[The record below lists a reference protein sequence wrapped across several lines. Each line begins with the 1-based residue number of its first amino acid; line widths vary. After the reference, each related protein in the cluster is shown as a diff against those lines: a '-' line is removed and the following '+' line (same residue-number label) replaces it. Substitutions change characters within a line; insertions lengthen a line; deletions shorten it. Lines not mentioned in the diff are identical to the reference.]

1 MSNHISQ
8 EDWILFCSGE
18 MTLPE
23 KMPILRHCAECSVC
37 RALMDAANDLRFAAA
52 RSESASEIGNFMD
65 EQAYRAVAGK
75 NGPQAVSGTK
85 GYLSFRLESTENGY
99 CFADEDPA
107 ADGFGNRYAMNRSP
121 DGRQFLE
128 DAGALSLQITG
139 AGSFCSSMIRK
150 QWRQHS
156 WSLTEASRLQ
166 LRLEVKPPW
175 TSRRMVSAN
184 SKSPLRRPERC
195 GSALLT

>member
-23 KMPILRHCAECSVC
+23 KMPILRHCAKCSEC
-37 RALMDAANDLRFAAA
+37 RALMHAADDLRFAAA
-52 RSESASEIGNFMD
+52 RSESASEIGTFMD

-75 NGPQAVSGTK
+75 EGPQATSGAK

-99 CFADEDPA
+99 CFADENPA

-128 DAGALSLQITG
+128 DAGALSLQIS
-139 AGSFCSSMIRK
+139 GSQLLLRYNDPEATATAQLILDGSEPPAVILGGETSLDLPPDGFCELEIIFE
-150 QWRQHS
+150 
-156 WSLTEASRLQ
+156 EA
-166 LRLEVKPPW
+166 
-175 TSRRMVSAN
+175 
-184 SKSPLRRPERC
+184 
-195 GSALLT
+195 

>member
-23 KMPILRHCAECSVC
+23 KMPILRHCAECPEC
-37 RALMDAANDLRFAAA
+37 RALMDATNDLRFAAA
-52 RSESASEIGNFMD
+52 RSESTSEIGNFMD

-107 ADGFGNRYAMNRSP
+107 ADGFGNRYAMNRST

-139 AGSFCSSMIRK
+139 SWLLLQFNDPEAVATAQLILDGSEPPAVTLGSETSLDLPPDGFCELEI
-150 QWRQHS
+150 
-156 WSLTEASRLQ
+156 TFEEA
-166 LRLEVKPPW
+166 
-175 TSRRMVSAN
+175 
-184 SKSPLRRPERC
+184 
-195 GSALLT
+195 

>member
-8 EDWILFCSGE
+8 EDWILFCNGE

-23 KMPILRHCAECSVC
+23 KMPILRHCAECPEC

-52 RSESASEIGNFMD
+52 RSESTSEIGNFMD

-107 ADGFGNRYAMNRSP
+107 ADGFGNRYAMNRST

-139 AGSFCSSMIRK
+139 
-150 QWRQHS
+150 
-156 WSLTEASRLQ
+156 SRLLLQFNDPEAAATAQ
-166 LRLEVKPPW
+166 LLLDGSEPPAVTLGSETSLDLPPDGFCELEIIFEE
-175 TSRRMVSAN
+175 A
-184 SKSPLRRPERC
+184 
-195 GSALLT
+195 